1 LLCNGINLAE
11 LMKKPLETGL
21 PRRII
26 SRRDRRKIMQL
37 HGFVSRSALV
47 SVLGLSV
54 SLVGCKKANTYVAP
68 PPPQVSVNTPLVQ
81 DVTRYLDTTGNV
93 DAMNSV
99 DLVARIAGFLYSQN
113 YVDGALVAKGSTL
126 FTIEPPPYF
135 AQLQQAQAQQ
145 AAMQAQLVQ
154 AQQALDR
161 QATLRQQNVNSQADL
176 DNAQAK
182 RDAAQAN
189 LDNATASTQLA
200 AINYSYTQVK
210 APFDGLVSAH
220 LVSVGQMVGA
230 AGVNTE
236 LSTIVQIK
244 PIYVDFSVS
253 EPEVQRI
260 RAGLRARHL
269 RFIDTKDIPV
279 DVGLQTET
287 GFPHVG
293 QLDYVAPTVD
303 ATSGTLSARGLMPNT
318 DVTLLPGM
326 FVRVRVPLGID
337 KGALLVPDTAI
348 GSDQGGAY
356 VLVVDAKNVV
366 QEVSVTTGSKI
377 GDLRVLETGL
387 TATDKVI
394 TNGLQR
400 AVPGETVAPQDA
412 PPIAVPSDTSSA
424 E

>member
-1 LLCNGINLAE
+1 
-11 LMKKPLETGL
+11 MP
-21 PRRII
+21 
-26 SRRDRRKIMQL
+26 L
-37 HGFVSRSALV
+37 HGFVSRPALTAAI
-47 SVLGLSV
+47 GLS
-54 SLVGCKKANTYVAP
+54 LALAGCKKANTYVAP
-68 PPPQVSVNTPLVQ
+68 PPPQVSVAAPLVH

-113 YVDGALVAKGSTL
+113 YVDGAMVKKGSTL

-145 AAMQAQLVQ
+145 ASMQAQLVQ
-154 AQQALDR
+154 AQQAYQR

-189 LDNATASTQLA
+189 LDNATSSTQLA

-210 APFDGLVSAH
+210 APFDGQVSAH

-230 AGVNTE
+230 GGVNTK
-236 LSTIVQIK
+236 LSTIVQVK

-253 EPEVQRI
+253 EPVVQRI
-260 RAGLRARHL
+260 RANLAARHL
-269 RFIDTKDIPV
+269 QLSDVKNIAV

-287 GFPHVG
+287 GYPHTG
-293 QLDYVAPTVD
+293 ALDYVAPTVD
-303 ATSGTLSARGLMPNT
+303 AESGTLSARGLMPNT
-318 DVTLLPGM
+318 DITLLPGM
-326 FVRVRVPLGID
+326 FVRVRVPLGVE
-337 KGALLVPDTAI
+337 KNAVLVPDTAI
-348 GSDQGGAY
+348 GSDQGGSY
-356 VLVVDAKNVV
+356 VLIVDAQNKV
-366 QEVSVTTGSKI
+366 QEKPVTTASRL
-377 GDLRVLETGL
+377 GDLRVISTGL
-387 TATDKVI
+387 AATDRVI
-394 TNGLQR
+394 IDGLQR

-412 PPIAVPSDTSSA
+412 PPIAVPSDTSSP

>member
-1 LLCNGINLAE
+1 
-11 LMKKPLETGL
+11 MV
-21 PRRII
+21 
-26 SRRDRRKIMQL
+26 L
-37 HGFVSRSALV
+37 HGVVSRPALTV
-47 SVLGLSV
+47 AIGLS
-54 SLVGCKKANTYVAP
+54 LALAGCKKANTYVAP
-68 PPPQVSVNTPLVQ
+68 PPPQVSVATPLVH

-145 AAMQAQLVQ
+145 AAAQADLVQ
-154 AQQALDR
+154 AQQAYQR
-161 QATLRQQNVNSQADL
+161 QATLRKQNVNSQADL

-189 LDNATASTQLA
+189 LDNATASMQLA

-210 APFDGLVSAH
+210 APFDGQVSAH

-230 AGVNTE
+230 GGANTK

-253 EPEVQRI
+253 EPVVQRI
-260 RAGLRARHL
+260 RANLAARHL
-269 RFIDTKDIPV
+269 QLSDVKNIAV

-287 GFPHVG
+287 GYPHRG

-303 ATSGTLSARGLMPNT
+303 AESGTLSARALMPNT
-318 DVTLLPGM
+318 DLTLLPGM
-326 FVRVRVPLGID
+326 FLRVRVPLGMD
-337 KGALLVPDTAI
+337 KNALLVPDTAL

-356 VLVVDAKNVV
+356 VLVVDDQNKV
-366 QEVSVTTGSKI
+366 QEKSVTTGSLL
-377 GDLRVLETGL
+377 GGLRVIQTGL
-387 TATDKVI
+387 ASTDKVI
-394 TNGLQR
+394 IDGLQR
-400 AVPGETVAPQDA
+400 AIPGETVAPQDA
-412 PPIAVPSDTSSA
+412 PPIAAPANTTSA
-424 E
+424 Q